1 MSKITA
7 YGQWDG
13 VRLRAEAFVA
23 AVKSYPIGTV
33 LMFTV
38 CKYTPE
44 KTVNQNSYLHVLFT
58 IAARA
63 LNKDAMGSGEQW
75 TPELVK
81 DHCKQ
86 AKLYPVV
93 DRLLPGGEVVQV
105 TLDTRH
111 LNLEQMGQTIDR
123 VISYFAELGIVLP
136 EPREQQ
142 AMQFGK

>member
-1 MSKITA
+1 MAKTIHYGSHDGRTITA
-7 YGQWDG
+7 SSFW
-13 VRLRAEAFVA
+13 A
-23 AVKSYPIGTV
+23 AVQSYKPGTA
-33 LMFTV
+33 LRFTV
-38 CKYTPE
+38 DEYVPT
-44 KTVNQNSYLHVLFT
+44 KTQAQNSYLHVLFT

-63 LNKDAMGSGEQW
+63 LNKDAMGNGEQW

-111 LNLEQMGQTIDR
+111 LNLEQMAETIDR
-123 VISYFAELGIVLP
+123 VIRYFADLGIVLP

-142 AMQFGK
+142 RMKL

>member
-7 YGQWDG
+7 YGQWNG
-13 VRLRAEAFVA
+13 SRLEAAAFVA
-23 AVKSYPIGTV
+23 AVKSWPVGTV
-33 LMFTV
+33 LKFTV
-38 CKYTPE
+38 DKYTPE
-44 KTVNQNSYLHVLFT
+44 KTKPQNGYLHALFT

-63 LNKDAMGSGEQW
+63 LNKDAMGDGEQW

-81 DHCKQ
+81 DHAKQ

-111 LNLEQMGQTIDR
+111 LNREQMAETIDR
-123 VISYFAELGIVLP
+123 VIRYFAELGIVLP

-142 AMQFGK
+142 SLRFAK

>member
-7 YGQWDG
+7 YGQWNG
-13 VRLRAEAFVA
+13 SRLEAAAFVA
-23 AVKSYPIGTV
+23 AVKSWPVGTV
-33 LMFTV
+33 LKFTV
-38 CKYTPE
+38 DKYTPE

-111 LNLEQMGQTIDR
+111 LNLEQMAETIDR
-123 VISYFAELGIVLP
+123 VIRYFADLGIVLP

-142 AMQFGK
+142 RMKL

>member
-7 YGQWDG
+7 YGQWSG
-13 VRLRAEAFVA
+13 SRLEAAAFVA
-23 AVKSYPIGTV
+23 AVKSWPIGTV
-33 LMFTV
+33 LKFTV
-38 CKYTPE
+38 CKYVPE
-44 KTVNQNSYLHVLFT
+44 KTQPQLGYLHVLFT

-111 LNLEQMGQTIDR
+111 LNMEQMGETIDR
-123 VISYFAELGIVLP
+123 VITYFAELGIVLP
-136 EPREQQ
+136 HPREQVK
-142 AMQFGK
+142 MKL

>member
-1 MSKITA
+1 MSKVTA
-7 YGQWDG
+7 YGAWDG
-13 VRLRAEAFVA
+13 SRLQAAAFVA
-23 AVKSYPIGTV
+23 AVKSWPVGTV
-33 LMFTV
+33 LKLTV
-38 CKYTPE
+38 DKYVAE
-44 KTVNQNSYLHVLFT
+44 KTRPQMGYLHVLFS

-63 LNKDAMGSGEQW
+63 LNKDAMGDGEQW

-111 LNLEQMGQTIDR
+111 LNMEQMAETIDR
-123 VISYFAELGIVLP
+123 VIRYFADLGIVLP

-142 AMQFGK
+142 SMRFDK